1 MGSAASRRTGK
12 GDNKKNRKTPKTKS
26 KKELKKD
33 VPKEELREEELRED
47 DIQIEINKEAIRTNK
62 LKNDKVM
69 VAALDFGTTY
79 SAYAFSL
86 RSSPNNIL
94 MNKNWGSGVGFES
107 FKAPTCVL
115 TKANGKSIAC
125 VC

>member
-1 MGSAASRRTGK
+1 MGSAASRRTSK
-12 GDNKKNRKTPKTKS
+12 GDGKKKTKKNKAKS
-26 KKELKKD
+26 KKELKKEI
-33 VPKEELREEELRED
+33 PKEELRQEELRED
-47 DIQIEINKEAIRTNK
+47 DIHIEINKEAIRTNK

-115 TKANGKSIAC
+115 TKPNGKSIVC